1 MKKQDILK
9 AVAPLQLA
17 YTSSLDDNRLRL
29 YVEMLSDIPPQILS
43 AAVKKLIMTNK
54 FLPSIAEI
62 REVAY
67 GIKGIISGTAA
78 PDESEAWGEVV
89 KAIQSVG
96 YYGKPTFTHE
106 AIAAAVDNIGWQDI
120 CMTPSDGTSTLRAQ
134 FRRAYQ
140 LAAERRKDNRDNEV
154 LGIRAKDEEIQRIM
168 CEQVRRGIST
178 KAGEVEKEYEEVIK
192 QCR

>member
-1 MKKQDILK
+1 MNKQDILK

-17 YTSSLDDNRLRL
+17 YNASLDDARLRL
-29 YVEMLSDIPPQILS
+29 YVEMLSDIPPSILET
-43 AAVKKLIMTNK
+43 AVKKLIMTNK

-78 PDESEAWGEVV
+78 PDESEAWGEVI

-96 YYGKPTFTHE
+96 YYGKPKFSHE
-106 AIAAAVDNIGWQDI
+106 AITTAVNNIGWQDI
-120 CMTPSDGTSTLRAQ
+120 CMTTNDGMNTLRAQ

-140 LAAERRKDNRDNEV
+140 LAAERQKDNRDNAV
-154 LGIRAKDEEIQRIM
+154 LGISSNSEKLKQL
-168 CEQVRRGIST
+168 T
-178 KAGEVEKEYEEVIK
+178 GELLKK
-192 QCR
+192 LK

>member
-1 MKKQDILK
+1 MNKQDILK

-17 YTSSLDDNRLRL
+17 YNASLDDARLRL
-29 YVEMLSDIPPQILS
+29 YVEMLSDIPPSILET
-43 AAVKKLIMTNK
+43 AVKKLIMTNK

-78 PDESEAWGEVV
+78 PDESEAWGEVI

-96 YYGKPTFTHE
+96 YYGKPKFSHE
-106 AIAAAVDNIGWQDI
+106 AITTAVNNIGWQDI
-120 CMTPSDGTSTLRAQ
+120 CMTTNDGMNTLRAQ

-140 LAAERRKDNRDNEV
+140 LAAQRQKDNRDNAV
-154 LGIRAKDEEIQRIM
+154 LGISPNNEKLKQLTGKL
-168 CEQVRRGIST
+168 VRRLS
-178 KAGEVEKEYEEVIK
+178 
-192 QCR
+192 

>member
-1 MKKQDILK
+1 MNKQEILK

-17 YTSSLDDNRLRL
+17 FKGNLDDARMRL
-29 YVEMLSDIPPQILS
+29 YVEMLSDIPPQILE

-62 REVAY
+62 RETAY
-67 GIKGIISGTAA
+67 GIKGTISGTAA

-96 YYGKPTFTHE
+96 YYRKPKFSHE
-106 AIAAAVDNIGWQDI
+106 AITTAVNNIGWQDI
-120 CMTPSDGTSTLRAQ
+120 CMTTIEGMNTLRSQ

-140 LAAERRKDNRDNEV
+140 LAAQRQKDNRDNA
-154 LGIRAKDEEIQRIM
+154 IF
-168 CEQVRRGIST
+168 GISP
-178 KAGEVEKEYEEVIK
+178 GNEKLKKLTGNLVK
-192 QCR
+192 RLS

>member
-1 MKKQDILK
+1 MNKQDILK

-17 YTSSLDDNRLRL
+17 YNASLDDNRLRL
-29 YVEMLSDIPPQILS
+29 YVEMLSDIPPSILEAS
-43 AAVKKLIMTNK
+43 VKKLIMTNK

-78 PDESEAWGEVV
+78 PDESEAWGEVI

-96 YYGKPTFTHE
+96 YYGKPKFSHE
-106 AIAAAVDNIGWQDI
+106 AITTAVNNIGWQDI
-120 CMTPSDGTSTLRAQ
+120 CMTTNDGMNTLRAQ

-140 LAAERRKDNRDNEV
+140 LATERQKDNRDNAV
-154 LGIRAKDEEIQRIM
+154 LGI
-168 CEQVRRGIST
+168 SPNN
-178 KAGEVEKEYEEVIK
+178 EKLK
-192 QCR
+192 QLTGNIVKRLN

>member
-1 MKKQDILK
+1 MNKQDILK

-17 YTSSLDDNRLRL
+17 YNASLDDARLRL
-29 YVEMLSDIPPQILS
+29 YVEMLSDIPPSILET
-43 AAVKKLIMTNK
+43 AVKKLIMTNK

-78 PDESEAWGEVV
+78 PDESEAWGEVI

-96 YYGKPTFTHE
+96 YYGKPKFSHE
-106 AIAAAVDNIGWQDI
+106 AITTAVNNIGWQDI
-120 CMTPSDGTSTLRAQ
+120 CMTTNDGMNTLRAQ

-140 LAAERRKDNRDNEV
+140 LAAQRQKDNRDNAV
-154 LGIRAKDEEIQRIM
+154 LGI
-168 CEQVRRGIST
+168 SPNN
-178 KAGEVEKEYEEVIK
+178 EKLK
-192 QCR
+192 QLTGKLVKRLN

>member
-1 MKKQDILK
+1 MNKQEILK

-17 YTSSLDDNRLRL
+17 FKGNLDDARMRL
-29 YVEMLSDIPPQILS
+29 YVEMLSDIPPSILE

-62 REVAY
+62 RETAY
-67 GIKGIISGTAA
+67 GIKGTISGTAA

-96 YYGKPTFTHE
+96 YYRKPTFSHE
-106 AIAAAVDNIGWQDI
+106 AITAAVNNIGWQDI
-120 CMTPSDGTSTLRAQ
+120 CMTTYDGMNTLRSQ

-140 LAAERRKDNRDNEV
+140 LAAQRQKDNRDNAV
-154 LGIRAKDEEIQRIM
+154 LGI
-168 CEQVRRGIST
+168 SPNN
-178 KAGEVEKEYEEVIK
+178 EKLK
-192 QCR
+192 QLTGNVVKRLS

>member
-1 MKKQDILK
+1 MNKQEILK

-17 YTSSLDDNRLRL
+17 FKGNLDDARMRL
-29 YVEMLSDIPPQILS
+29 YVEMLSDIPPQILD

-62 REVAY
+62 RETAY
-67 GIKGIISGTAA
+67 GIKDTISGTAA

-96 YYGKPTFTHE
+96 YYGKPKFSHE
-106 AIAAAVDNIGWQDI
+106 AITAAVNNIGWQDI
-120 CMTPSDGTSTLRAQ
+120 CTTPNEGTNTLRSQ

-140 LAAERRKDNRDNEV
+140 LAAQRQKDNRDNAV
-154 LGIRAKDEEIQRIM
+154 LGISPNNEKLKQLTGNI
-168 CEQVRRGIST
+168 T
-178 KAGEVEKEYEEVIK
+178 K
-192 QCR
+192 RLS

>member
-1 MKKQDILK
+1 MNKQEILK

-17 YTSSLDDNRLRL
+17 FKGNLDDARMRL
-29 YVEMLSDIPPQILS
+29 YVEMLSDIPPQILE

-62 REVAY
+62 RETAY
-67 GIKGIISGTAA
+67 GIKGTISGTAA

-96 YYGKPTFTHE
+96 YYRKPKFSHE
-106 AIAAAVDNIGWQDI
+106 AITTAVNNIGWQDI
-120 CMTPSDGTSTLRAQ
+120 CMTTIEGMNTLRSQ

-140 LAAERRKDNRDNEV
+140 LAAQRQKDNRDNAI
-154 LGIRAKDEEIQRIM
+154 LGISP
-168 CEQVRRGIST
+168 GN
-178 KAGEVEKEYEEVIK
+178 EKLKKLTGNLVK
-192 QCR
+192 RLS

>member
-1 MKKQDILK
+1 MNKQDILK

-17 YTSSLDDNRLRL
+17 YNASLDDNRLRL
-29 YVEMLSDIPPQILS
+29 YVEMLSDIPPSILEAS
-43 AAVKKLIMTNK
+43 VKKLIMTNK

-78 PDESEAWGEVV
+78 PDESEAWGEVI

-96 YYGKPTFTHE
+96 YYGKPKFSHE
-106 AIAAAVDNIGWQDI
+106 AITIAVNNIGWQDI
-120 CMTPSDGTSTLRAQ
+120 CMTTNDGMNTLRAQ

-140 LAAERRKDNRDNEV
+140 LAAQRQKDNRDNAV
-154 LGIRAKDEEIQRIM
+154 LGI
-168 CEQVRRGIST
+168 SPSN
-178 KAGEVEKEYEEVIK
+178 EKLKRLTGNLVK
-192 QCR
+192 RLN

>member
-1 MKKQDILK
+1 MNKQDILK

-17 YTSSLDDNRLRL
+17 YNASLDDNRLRL
-29 YVEMLSDIPPQILS
+29 YVEMLSDIPPQILEAS
-43 AAVKKLIMTNK
+43 VKKLIMTNK

-78 PDESEAWGEVV
+78 PDESEAWGEVI

-96 YYGKPTFTHE
+96 YYGKPKFSHE
-106 AIAAAVDNIGWQDI
+106 AITTAVNNIGWQDI
-120 CMTPSDGTSTLRAQ
+120 CMTTNDGMNTLRSQ

-140 LAAERRKDNRDNEV
+140 LAAQRQKDNRDNAV
-154 LGIRAKDEEIQRIM
+154 LGISP
-168 CEQVRRGIST
+168 GN
-178 KAGEVEKEYEEVIK
+178 EKLK
-192 QCR
+192 QLTGKLVKRLS